1 MSSDLSLR
9 LREDYLSGEG
19 IFGQF
24 IYPYSE
30 ELKKSKFFLETM
42 EDFVASSEQSEVTTL
57 EKGLEGLNSEQKDE
71 FWQWHYPIHWQEI
84 FSNRIRAAFIMQMCS
99 FVEGELNEICDR
111 VRVISRAPI
120 KVSDLQ
126 GSTLSKAKKFLA
138 AFAKLDLPSK
148 TSWDEIQ
155 RVFDVRN
162 VMVHEGGFAG
172 SSKNRNKVTEFAT
185 IAPGLALDNNHL
197 EVKREFCEYC
207 LASVSRFCDE
217 LYGAYHSFR
226 ETAFTL
232 SKLEV
237 R

>member
-1 MSSDLSLR
+1 MSNDLPLR

-19 IFGQF
+19 IFGRF

-30 ELKKSKFFLETM
+30 ELKKSRFFLETM
-42 EDFVASSEQSEVTTL
+42 ENFVDSSEQREVTAL
-57 EKGLEGLNSEQKDE
+57 EKGLERLNSEQKDE

-84 FSNRIRAAFIMQMCS
+84 FSNRIRASFIMQMCS

-111 VRVISRAPI
+111 VRVISRVPI

-126 GSTLSKAKKFLA
+126 GSTLSKAKKFLD
-138 AFAKLDLPSK
+138 AFARLDLPSE
-148 TSWDEIQ
+148 TSWGEIQ
-155 RVFDVRN
+155 RVFEVRN

-172 SSKNRNKVTEFAT
+172 GFKNRNKLVEFAA
-185 IAPGLALDNNHL
+185 IAPGLALSNNHI

-217 LYGAYHSFR
+217 LHDAYHSFR

-232 SKLEV
+232 HKLEV